1 MEELNPIVPTKVLPM
16 LFLRGKV
23 LLPNNIATIE
33 IAREKSLATIEYALK
48 NGRYIFLSCQ
58 RNPQEE
64 NPSFE
69 NVYQVGVIG
78 FVKDIVPTI
87 SQRGKRAIVQVFS
100 RAKILSFREGEVP
113 FAEVTET
120 EFVGEENIE
129 CEVLRNYCVEEYK
142 KLLSNQKKRPEFEFL
157 TKNSIKGHEFVNVA
171 TYGLPI
177 DEKKKQLILET
188 DELVDRFEIL
198 YKALLDLNEFIE
210 VEKKI
215 AQRVKSSMDKS
226 QKEYYLRE
234 QLKAI
239 HAELGDDEQE
249 KEKLEKAIK
258 DKNMPKEIEEKVLKE
273 LFKMSRMNPSSPDYT
288 VIRGYLDW
296 ILDLPFNS
304 FKQETIELKD
314 AKDILEADH
323 YGLEKVKE
331 RILEYLAVYK
341 LTGKLNGPILCLV
354 GPPGVGKTSIAGS
367 IARALG
373 REFVRMSVGGV
384 KDEAEVRGHRKTYIG
399 AMPGRI
405 IFGMKE
411 AKCNNPVFLLDE
423 IDKISSDLRGDPPSA
438 LLEVLDPQQNNTFRD
453 RYLEIPYD
461 LSQVLFVTTANS
473 LDTIPAPLLD
483 RMEVISISGYTY
495 KEKEEIAKRYLI
507 PREIEKNG
515 LNSKLIR
522 FSEDG
527 IKAIIEGYTRESGVR
542 NLEREIA
549 SCCRK
554 VATEYSLTK
563 NSKLKTI
570 TAKTIA
576 KYLGARKYEGTEM
589 LEDSIVGVSTGLAW
603 TQVGGTTLSIE
614 VNLFDGKGNLTLT
627 GKLGEVMQESAK
639 TALSHVKSH
648 AKEYNIDETLFE
660 TKDIHIHIPE
670 GATPKDGPSAG
681 ITMATAIISAL
692 KNIAVS
698 NQVAMTGEITL
709 RGRVL
714 AIGGLKEKALAAY
727 SIGIRKVIIPS
738 ANVKDLEQIPEA
750 IRSQIKF
757 IPVNNLKEVLA
768 EALVQNENN

>member
-1 MEELNPIVPTKVLPM
+1 MEELNPSIITKVLPM
-16 LFLRGKV
+16 MFLRGKV
-23 LLPNNIATIE
+23 LLPNNIATIDV
-33 IAREKSLATIEYALK
+33 ARVKSLAVIDNAVQ
-48 NGRYIFLSCQ
+48 NGRYVFFACQ
-58 RNPQEE
+58 KDRRVELPTLDD
-64 NPSFE
+64 
-69 NVYQVGVIG
+69 VYNVGVVG
-78 FVKDIVPTI
+78 FIKEIMPINAT
-87 SQRGKRAIVQVFS
+87 SKRVVVQVFS
-100 RAKILSFREGEVP
+100 RAKIVALRDGDVP
-113 FAEVTET
+113 FAEIIET
-120 EFVGEENIE
+120 PFVGEEDIE
-129 CEVLRNYCVEEYK
+129 CEVLRKFCIDEYK
-142 KLLSNQKKRPEFEFL
+142 KLLSHQKKRPELDFL
-157 TKNSIKGHEFVNVA
+157 SNDNVRGHEFVNVA
-171 TYGLPI
+171 TFGLPL
-177 DEKKKQLILET
+177 EENKKQEILET
-188 DELVDRFEIL
+188 DQMVARLELL
-198 YKALLDLNEFIE
+198 YKALLNLNDFIN

-215 AQRVKSSMDKS
+215 AQRVKDSMDKS

-249 KEKLEKAIK
+249 KEKLEKQIK
-258 DKNMPKEIEEKVLKE
+258 DKKMPKDIEEKVLKE

-304 FKQETIELKD
+304 FKQETVELKD
-314 AKDILEADH
+314 AKAVLEADH

-423 IDKISSDLRGDPPSA
+423 IDKISSDLRGDPASA

-461 LSQVLFVTTANS
+461 LSQVMFVTTANT

-483 RMEVISISGYTY
+483 RMEVITLSGYTY

-515 LNSKLIR
+515 LNNKLIK
-522 FSEDG
+522 FTEDG
-527 IKAIIEGYTRESGVR
+527 IKAIIEGYTKEAGVR
-542 NLEREIA
+542 NLEREIG
-549 SCCRK
+549 SVCRK
-554 VATEYSLTK
+554 VATDYSLNK
-563 NSKLKTI
+563 SKKLRTI
-570 TAKTIA
+570 SAKTVA
-576 KYLGARKYEGTEM
+576 NYLGASKYEGSEM

-614 VNLFDGKGNLTLT
+614 VNLFSGKGNLTLT
-627 GKLGEVMQESAK
+627 GKLGDVMQESAK
-639 TALSHVKSH
+639 TALSHVKTYAES
-648 AKEYNIDETLFE
+648 YGIDKTLFD
-660 TKDIHIHIPE
+660 TKDFHIHVPE

-681 ITMATAIISAL
+681 ITIATAIVSAL
-692 KNIAVS
+692 TNKAVS

-727 SIGIRKVIIPS
+727 SIGIRKVIIPH
-738 ANVKDLEQIPEA
+738 ANLKDLEEIPEA
-750 IRSQIKF
+750 IRSQITF
-757 IPVNNLKEVLA
+757 IPVKELKEVLK
-768 EALVQNENN
+768 EALV

>member
-1 MEELNPIVPTKVLPM
+1 MEELNPTQITRVLPM
-16 LFLRGKV
+16 MFLRGKV
-23 LLPNNIATIE
+23 LLPNNIATIDV
-33 IAREKSLATIEYALK
+33 ARVKSLAVVDNAIK
-48 NGRYIFLSCQ
+48 SGRYVFFACQ
-58 RNPQEE
+58 KDRNIE
-64 NPSFE
+64 NPTIDD
-69 NVYQVGVIG
+69 VYSVGVIG
-78 FVKDIVPTI
+78 FIKEVLPLG
-87 SQRGKRAIVQVFS
+87 SNNKRVVVQVFS
-100 RAKILSFREGEVP
+100 RAKILAFKDGEVP
-113 FAEVTET
+113 SAEILEIP
-120 EFVGEENIE
+120 FSGEEDIE
-129 CEVLRNYCVEEYK
+129 AQVLRNYCIDEYK
-142 KLLSNQKKRPEFEFL
+142 KLIANQKKRPELEFL
-157 TKNSIKGHEFVNVA
+157 TKNNVTGHEFVNVA
-171 TYGLPI
+171 TFGLPL
-177 DEKKKQLILET
+177 EESKKQEILEQ
-188 DELVDRFEIL
+188 ESLVLRLEIL
-198 YKALLDLNEFIE
+198 YKSLINLNDFID

-215 AQRVKSSMDKS
+215 AQRVKESMDKS

-249 KEKLEKAIK
+249 KEKLEKQIK
-258 DKNMPKEIEEKVLKE
+258 DKKMPKEIEEKVLKE

-304 FKQETIELKD
+304 FKQETVELKD
-314 AKDILEADH
+314 AKEVLESDH

-373 REFVRMSVGGV
+373 REFVRMSLGGV

-423 IDKISSDLRGDPPSA
+423 IDKISSDLRGDPASA
-438 LLEVLDPQQNNTFRD
+438 LLEVLDPQQNSTFRD

-461 LSQVLFVTTANS
+461 LSQVMFVTTANS

-483 RMEVISISGYTY
+483 RMEVISLSGYTY

-515 LNSKLIR
+515 LNKKLIK
-522 FSEDG
+522 FTEDG
-527 IKAIIEGYTRESGVR
+527 IKAIIEGYTKEAGVR
-542 NLEREIA
+542 NLEREIG
-549 SCCRK
+549 SVCRK
-554 VATEYSLTK
+554 VATEYSLNKTK
-563 NSKLKTI
+563 KLRTI
-570 TAKTIA
+570 SAINVA
-576 KYLGARKYEGTEM
+576 DYLGASKYEGSEM

-614 VNLFDGKGNLTLT
+614 VNLFEGKGNLTLT

-639 TALSHVKSH
+639 TALSHVRTNAEK
-648 AKEYNIDETLFE
+648 YGIDKKLFE
-660 TKDIHIHIPE
+660 TKDFHIHVPE

-681 ITMATAIISAL
+681 ITIATAIVSAL
-692 KNIAVS
+692 TGKAVS

-714 AIGGLKEKALAAY
+714 AIGGLKEKSLAAY
-727 SIGIRKVIIPS
+727 SIGIRKVIIPH
-738 ANVKDLEQIPEA
+738 ANLKDLEEIPEA
-750 IRSQIKF
+750 IRSQITF
-757 IPVNNLKEVLA
+757 VPVKELSQVLE
-768 EALVQNENN
+768 EAIVK